1 MDSAMTATA
10 FALMVLI
17 GTAPPYQRGTF
28 PDYQACVAAA
38 RGQVETLQ
46 AIEGHAVT
54 WQCLPM
60 SEGQD
65 QR

>member
-1 MDSAMTATA
+1 MTRLVLIVAG
-10 FALMVLI
+10 FALWVLD

-28 PDYQACVAAA
+28 NDYGRCVEAA

-60 SEGQD
+60 SD
-65 QR
+65 QH